1 MCKRILAILCAVL
14 IVANLVRIGSAVA
27 EDSINYELN
36 ATCEHE
42 EEFSL
47 SGKPYVQFF
56 PDKCGIR

>member
-47 SGKPYVQFF
+47 IVKRQAVCTILS
-56 PDKCGIR
+56 